1 MRMTMLVLLML
12 VISFTQANEA
22 NEKAEPEK
30 EVKEDISLR
39 IGTYKALEGST
50 LKGTLQTWC
59 LANSFTLDWK
69 VLSEEGDEVDWEIY
83 KEIAI
88 KGSFYESVV
97 ALLRAYKAI
106 DSRLSFNK
114 TFFRNRV
121 LRVYLE
127 DAL

>member
-1 MRMTMLVLLML
+1 MRIAIVVLLMMAF
-12 VISFTQANEA
+12 SFTHANET
-22 NEKAEPEK
+22 AESK
-30 EVKEDISLR
+30 QTKEDISLR
-39 IGTYKALEGST
+39 VGTYKALEGST
-50 LKGTLQTWC
+50 LKGTLKKWC
-59 LANSFTLDWK
+59 LANSYTLDWR
-69 VLSEEGDEVDWEIY
+69 VLSEEGDEVDWKID

-97 ALLRAYKAI
+97 ALLRAYKSI
-106 DSRLSFNK
+106 DSRLAFNK